1 MYAVSSKLTKPS
13 AHHVSGLPISSPCS
27 RKILGLITG
36 RRGLVWVWLRFATT
50 RESERS
56 GPSLFVILWLLA
68 TVKIFFKVHCTS
80 LTIPRFGSCD
90 VKTTSA
96 HSERHY
102 PKDLILHLQGGDFK
116 QPSTFVY
123 SSKATEFF
131 WNSRRLEHGAWT
143 TISANECIDNE
154 VVHLVL

>member
-1 MYAVSSKLTKPS
+1 MFQKNTGANHW
-13 AHHVSGLPISSPCS
+13 AS
-27 RKILGLITG
+27 RFGLGL
-36 RRGLVWVWLRFATT
+36 
-50 RESERS
+50 
-56 GPSLFVILWLLA
+56 
-68 TVKIFFKVHCTS
+68 VKICNDSGVGTLWPEFVCHTLALGQSKIFLHCTS

-116 QPSTFVY
+116 QPSIFVY